1 MRSTPLGATDYLPK
15 PLNEQGLG
23 LAVKMAPDEFGPAT
37 EVEETATEIAFR
49 SSNTRMLQIK
59 SICDRVA
66 RADVPVLIVGE
77 SGVGKEV
84 IARYI
89 HAQSERQEPLVKVNC
104 AAIPADLLES
114 ELFGHERG
122 AFTGAIREKPGKFEL
137 AGEGTLLLDEISEM
151 NPVLQAKLLH
161 VLQDGEYCRLGGT
174 LVLRSRARIL
184 ATTNKSL
191 QSLVASGSFRE
202 DLYFR
207 LNVITIEIPPLRERP
222 QDISPLCRCF
232 VEKYRPRYKSSV
244 SRLPVELEDAFLRY
258 SWPGNVRQLEN
269 AVKRFLILPD
279 VQSALSELE
288 HTAAQRLEPMPEK
301 LSLRE
306 LSAMAAEQAEKE
318 VILRT
323 LEDVNWNRRQAARRL
338 NICYRSFLN
347 RLHKWH
353 RYRLTSMPASES
365 KLAYQKSQASCEP
378 EHYSLGRADAGS
390 AARLTTEFAAGWPSK
405 HRT

>member
-122 AFTGAIREKPGKFEL
+122 AFTGAMREKPGKFEL

-151 NPVLQAKLLH
+151 NPVLQ
-161 VLQDGEYCRLGGT
+161 
-174 LVLRSRARIL
+174 
-184 ATTNKSL
+184 
-191 QSLVASGSFRE
+191 
-202 DLYFR
+202 
-207 LNVITIEIPPLRERP
+207 
-222 QDISPLCRCF
+222 
-232 VEKYRPRYKSSV
+232 
-244 SRLPVELEDAFLRY
+244 
-258 SWPGNVRQLEN
+258 
-269 AVKRFLILPD
+269 
-279 VQSALSELE
+279 
-288 HTAAQRLEPMPEK
+288 
-301 LSLRE
+301 
-306 LSAMAAEQAEKE
+306 
-318 VILRT
+318 
-323 LEDVNWNRRQAARRL
+323 
-338 NICYRSFLN
+338 
-347 RLHKWH
+347 
-353 RYRLTSMPASES
+353 
-365 KLAYQKSQASCEP
+365 
-378 EHYSLGRADAGS
+378 
-390 AARLTTEFAAGWPSK
+390 
-405 HRT
+405 